1 MPFAECQVDLGET
14 VAVDKR
20 QFAIPGLE
28 EEEDNLCCLESNI
41 IKNIVLDAN
50 NKTCSDFEGFQ
61 CVTANVSQIFKR
73 VLFYYCFYLKY
84 DTFLY
89 LI

>member
-20 QFAIPGLE
+20 QFEVPGLE